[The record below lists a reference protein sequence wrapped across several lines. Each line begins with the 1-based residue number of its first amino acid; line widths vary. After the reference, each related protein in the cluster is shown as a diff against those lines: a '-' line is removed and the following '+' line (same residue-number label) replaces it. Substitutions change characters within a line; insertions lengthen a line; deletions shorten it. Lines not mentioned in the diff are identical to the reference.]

1 MKKRLMTVD
10 LCLFDGE
17 GGSAAA
23 GAGAGDAAVPG
34 ATQIP
39 SAAGKGRRANNP
51 LADVV
56 YGKQETQAQEVN
68 EGQQAAAAEATNT
81 SETLEARRAEFD
93 RMIKEDYA
101 DIYQE
106 YTKDIAKNRVK
117 NAKTLAETVEK
128 QNPIMSLLAQKYGV
142 KDAADIDGIMKALE
156 ADSSFFE
163 EAAAKE
169 GLTVEQYKRM
179 QQLERENQQL
189 KATKE
194 TAERQRQ
201 ADQVYAGWMQE
212 AEQLRGTYPGFNL
225 QTELKSPQFQKMLGA
240 GVSLKAAFEAL
251 HHDEIMAGAMQ
262 HTARTIAKKTADG
275 IASRQ
280 NRPIENGL
288 NAQASANVKS
298 DVSKLT
304 KADRREVARRAAR
317 GEHIAF

>member
-23 GAGAGDAAVPG
+23 GTGTGDAAAAG

-51 LADVV
+51 LADVI
-56 YGKQETQAQEVN
+56 YGRQETQGTP
-68 EGQQAAAAEATNT
+68 EGQQAAAAGETNT
-81 SETLEARRAEFD
+81 SDTLEARKAEFD
-93 RMIKEDYA
+93 RMIKGDYA

-106 YTKDIAKNRVK
+106 YTQDIAKSRVK
-117 NAKTLAETVEK
+117 NAKALSETIER

-142 KDAADIDGIMKALE
+142 KDSSDVDGIMKALE

-179 QQLERENQQL
+179 QQLERENAQL

-194 TAERQRQ
+194 SSERQRQ

-212 AEQLRGTYPGFNL
+212 AEQLKGTYPGFDL

-240 GVSLKAAFEAL
+240 GVGLKAAFEAM

-262 HTARTIAKKTADG
+262 HTARTISKKIADG
-275 IASRQ
+275 VASRQ
-280 NRPIENGL
+280 NRPVENGL
-288 NAQASANVKS
+288 SSQASANVKS

-304 KADRREVARRAAR
+304 RADRAEVARRAAR
-317 GEHIAF
+317 GEHIVF

>member
-23 GAGAGDAAVPG
+23 GTGTGDAAAPG

-56 YGKQETQAQEVN
+56 YGKQETQGTP
-68 EGQQAAAAEATNT
+68 EGQQAAAAGETNT
-81 SETLEARRAEFD
+81 SDTLEARKAEFD
-93 RMIKEDYA
+93 RMIKGDYA

-106 YTKDIAKNRVK
+106 YTQDIAKSRVK
-117 NAKTLAETVEK
+117 NAKALYETIEK

-142 KDAADIDGIMKALE
+142 KDASDIDGIMKALE

-179 QQLERENQQL
+179 QQLESENAQL

-194 TAERQRQ
+194 SSERQRQ

-212 AEQLRGTYPGFNL
+212 AEQLKGTYPGFDL

-240 GVSLKAAFEAL
+240 GVGLKAAFEAM

-262 HTARTIAKKTADG
+262 HTARTISKKIADG
-275 IASRQ
+275 VASRQ
-280 NRPIENGL
+280 NRPVENGL
-288 NAQASANVKS
+288 SSQASANVRS
-298 DVSKLT
+298 DVTKLT
-304 KADRREVARRAAR
+304 RADRAEIARRAAR

>member
-23 GAGAGDAAVPG
+23 GAGTGDTAAPG

-56 YGKQETQAQEVN
+56 YGKQETQGAP
-68 EGQQAAAAEATNT
+68 EGQQAAAAGETNI
-81 SETLEARRAEFD
+81 SDTLEARKAEFD
-93 RMIKEDYA
+93 RMIKGDYA

-106 YTKDIAKNRVK
+106 YTQDIAKNRVK
-117 NAKTLAETVEK
+117 NAKALSETIEK
-128 QNPIMSLLAQKYGV
+128 QTPIMSLLAQKYGV
-142 KDAADIDGIMKALE
+142 KDASDIDGIMKALE

-179 QQLERENQQL
+179 QQLERENAQL

-212 AEQLRGTYPGFNL
+212 AEQLKGTYPGFDL
-225 QTELKSPQFQKMLGA
+225 QTELKSQQFQKMLGA
-240 GVSLKAAFEAL
+240 GVGLKAAFEAL

-262 HTARTIAKKTADG
+262 HTARTISKKIADG
-275 IASRQ
+275 VASRQ
-280 NRPIENGL
+280 NRPVENGL
-288 NAQASANVKS
+288 SSQASANVKS

-304 KADRREVARRAAR
+304 RADRAEIARRVAR
-317 GEHIAF
+317 GERISF